1 MLESVT
7 TQSGCCSHHSR
18 NVWSRIT
25 RVGRAVPLRHRR
37 SPTGTLC
44 SLPLSS
50 DLCRSG
56 FSREECFTREHSS
69 GSIMT
74 ETETVWSLYHKTNR
88 SLLSWLMHMFLG
100 TKRCLCYCCTK
111 GDGEECLG
119 ARAFCR
125 ASFST
130 SMSKDK

>member
-7 TQSGCCSHHSR
+7 TQSGCCSHHSQ

-25 RVGRAVPLRHRR
+25 QVGRAAPLHHRR

-44 SLPLSS
+44 PLPLSS

-56 FSREECFTREHSS
+56 FSRKECFTREHSS

-74 ETETVWSLYHKTNR
+74 ETGTVWSLYCKTNG
-88 SLLSWLMHMFLG
+88 LLSWLMHMFLG
-100 TKRCLCYCCTK
+100 TKRHLCYCHTK

-125 ASFST
+125 ASF
-130 SMSKDK
+130 MSKDK